1 MKTKARVK
9 KRYKK
14 PRKHKAIILF
24 GVFILATSLWAFYEL
39 TKPKVATEWFDSRVY
54 NKPKISLPKGD
65 GYHANKMVL
74 QWPFNDRKRQGI

>member
-54 NKPKISLPKGD
+54 NKPKISLP
-65 GYHANKMVL
+65 GYRGLKIFTSL
-74 QWPFNDRKRQGI
+74 KLRFQDFQR